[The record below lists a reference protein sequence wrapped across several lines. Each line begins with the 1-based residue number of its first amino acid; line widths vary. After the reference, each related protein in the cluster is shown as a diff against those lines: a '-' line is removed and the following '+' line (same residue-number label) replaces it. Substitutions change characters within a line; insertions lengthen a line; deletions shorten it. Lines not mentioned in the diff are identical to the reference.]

1 MRSGSTF
8 LICCASGEAAKQKRC
23 FPGGLDKRT
32 ERTCFTPDTI
42 QLMTDISLPLT
53 FDPDSLDPEAA
64 ALLPRL
70 ASADAAVRRIALLA
84 LADLEDEA
92 VLGPIVAALRT
103 DISSDV
109 RAQAAEVLGA
119 WERADAVAAL
129 CEALADR
136 AQEVRD
142 AAAQSLSNLKG
153 PESGPLLAPWT
164 AHGDPFVRQAAL
176 RGLRELRYAGA
187 LEPALAALAANEDI
201 VRLEAVSVLGWLK
214 NERALGPLTV
224 TAAQDPSAA
233 VRRAAIG
240 ALGIG
245 AAATD
250 ETIAALLSALR
261 DAAWQVREEAAATLG
276 KLRASGARD
285 ALIAALDDDYWQ
297 VRLQAVRAL
306 GKLGDA
312 RASTAITVLLT
323 HAISNLRKEAAL
335 SLGELGDRASLPAL
349 HIAATDPDPEV
360 RKAARIALAQI
371 EKAR

>member
-1 MRSGSTF
+1 
-8 LICCASGEAAKQKRC
+8 
-23 FPGGLDKRT
+23 
-32 ERTCFTPDTI
+32 
-42 QLMTDISLPLT
+42 MTDISLPLT

-70 ASADAAVRRIALLA
+70 ASADAVVRRIALLA

-103 DISSDV
+103 DTSSDV

-119 WERADAVAAL
+119 WERTDAVEAL

-136 AQEVRD
+136 AEDVRD
-142 AAAQSLSNLKG
+142 AAAQSLSNLKD

-164 AHGDPFVRQAAL
+164 THDDPFVRQAAL
-176 RGLRELRYAGA
+176 RGLRELRFAGA
-187 LEPALAALAANEDI
+187 LEPALAALSASEDG

-214 NERALGPLTV
+214 SERALGPLTAV
-224 TAAQDPSAA
+224 AAQDPSAA

-240 ALGIG
+240 ALGIS

-276 KLRASGARD
+276 KLRALSAQD
-285 ALIAALDDDYWQ
+285 ALIAALSDDYWQ

-306 GKLGDA
+306 GKLGA
-312 RASTAITVLLT
+312 ANANANANATASAAVAALLT

-335 SLGELGDRASLPAL
+335 SLGELGDTASLPAL
-349 HIAATDPDPEV
+349 HAAATDPDPEV

-371 EKAR
+371 EKAH

>member
-1 MRSGSTF
+1 
-8 LICCASGEAAKQKRC
+8 
-23 FPGGLDKRT
+23 
-32 ERTCFTPDTI
+32 
-42 QLMTDISLPLT
+42 MTDISLPLT

-64 ALLPRL
+64 ELLPRL

-103 DISSDV
+103 DVSSDV

-119 WERADAVAAL
+119 WERADAVEAL
-129 CEALADR
+129 CEALADG
-136 AQEVRD
+136 AENVRD
-142 AAAQSLSNLKG
+142 AAAQSLSNLKD

-164 AHGDPFVRQAAL
+164 THRDPFVRQAAL

-187 LEPALAALAANEDI
+187 LEPALAALAASEDV

-214 NERALGPLTV
+214 SEQALGPLTAV
-224 TAAQDPSAA
+224 AAQDPNAA

-240 ALGIG
+240 ALGVG
-245 AAATD
+245 AAATED
-250 ETIAALLSALR
+250 TIAALLGALP
-261 DAAWQVREEAAATLG
+261 DAAWQVREEAATTLG
-276 KLRASGARD
+276 KLRVQSARD
-285 ALIAALDDDYWQ
+285 ALIAMLNDDYWQ

-312 RASTAITVLLT
+312 TASAAIAALLI

-335 SLGELGDRASLPAL
+335 SLGELGDAASLPAL
-349 HIAATDPDPEV
+349 QAAATDPDPEV
-360 RKAARIALAQI
+360 RKAARIALTQI
-371 EKAR
+371 EKAQ

>member
-1 MRSGSTF
+1 
-8 LICCASGEAAKQKRC
+8 
-23 FPGGLDKRT
+23 
-32 ERTCFTPDTI
+32 
-42 QLMTDISLPLT
+42 MTDISLPLT

-103 DISSDV
+103 DTSSDV

-119 WERADAVAAL
+119 WERTDAVAAL

-136 AQEVRD
+136 AQDVRD
-142 AAAQSLSNLKG
+142 AAAQSLSNLKD
-153 PESGPLLAPWT
+153 PESGPLLAPWAT
-164 AHGDPFVRQAAL
+164 HSDPFVRQAAL

-187 LEPALAALAANEDI
+187 LEPALAALSANEDG

-214 NERALGPLTV
+214 SERALGPLTA

-250 ETIAALLSALR
+250 ETISALLSALR

-312 RASTAITVLLT
+312 TTSSAVAALLA

-335 SLGELGDRASLPAL
+335 SLGELGDAASLPAL
-349 HIAATDPDPEV
+349 HAAATDPDPEV

-371 EKAR
+371 EKAH

>member
-1 MRSGSTF
+1 
-8 LICCASGEAAKQKRC
+8 
-23 FPGGLDKRT
+23 
-32 ERTCFTPDTI
+32 
-42 QLMTDISLPLT
+42 MTDISLPLT

-64 ALLPRL
+64 ELLPRL

-103 DISSDV
+103 DTSSDV

-119 WERADAVAAL
+119 WERTDAVEAL
-129 CEALADR
+129 CEALADG
-136 AQEVRD
+136 AENVRD
-142 AAAQSLSNLKG
+142 AAAQSLSNLKD

-164 AHGDPFVRQAAL
+164 THCDPFVRQAAL
-176 RGLRELRYAGA
+176 RGLRELRYSGA
-187 LEPALAALAANEDI
+187 LEPALAALAASEDV

-214 NERALGPLTV
+214 SEQALGPLTAV
-224 TAAQDPSAA
+224 AAQDPNAA

-245 AAATD
+245 AAATED
-250 ETIAALLSALR
+250 AIVALLGALR
-261 DAAWQVREEAAATLG
+261 DAAWQVREEAATTLG
-276 KLRASGARD
+276 KLRVQTARD
-285 ALIAALDDDYWQ
+285 ALIAALNDDYWQ

-312 RASTAITVLLT
+312 TASAAVAALLT

-335 SLGELGDRASLPAL
+335 SLGELGDTGSLPAL
-349 HIAATDPDPEV
+349 QAAVTDPDPEV
-360 RKAARIALAQI
+360 RKAARIALTQI

>member
-1 MRSGSTF
+1 
-8 LICCASGEAAKQKRC
+8 
-23 FPGGLDKRT
+23 
-32 ERTCFTPDTI
+32 
-42 QLMTDISLPLT
+42 MTDISLPLT

-64 ALLPRL
+64 ELLPRL

-103 DISSDV
+103 DVSSDV

-119 WERADAVAAL
+119 WERADAVEAL
-129 CEALADR
+129 CEALADG
-136 AQEVRD
+136 AENVRD
-142 AAAQSLSNLKG
+142 AAAQSLSNLKD

-164 AHGDPFVRQAAL
+164 THRDPFVRQAAL

-187 LEPALAALAANEDI
+187 LEPALAALAASEDV

-214 NERALGPLTV
+214 SEQALGPLTAV
-224 TAAQDPSAA
+224 AAQDPNAA

-245 AAATD
+245 AAATED
-250 ETIAALLSALR
+250 TIAALLGALR
-261 DAAWQVREEAAATLG
+261 DAAWQVREEAATTLG
-276 KLRASGARD
+276 KLRVQSARD
-285 ALIAALDDDYWQ
+285 ALVAMLNDDYWQ

-312 RASTAITVLLT
+312 TASAAIAALLT

-335 SLGELGDRASLPAL
+335 SLGELGDAASLPAL
-349 HIAATDPDPEV
+349 QAAATDPDPEV
-360 RKAARIALAQI
+360 RKAARIALTQI
-371 EKAR
+371 EKAQ

>member
-1 MRSGSTF
+1 
-8 LICCASGEAAKQKRC
+8 
-23 FPGGLDKRT
+23 
-32 ERTCFTPDTI
+32 
-42 QLMTDISLPLT
+42 MTDISLPLT

-64 ALLPRL
+64 ELLPRL

-103 DISSDV
+103 DVSSDV

-119 WERADAVAAL
+119 WERADAVEAL
-129 CEALADR
+129 CEALADG
-136 AQEVRD
+136 AENVRD
-142 AAAQSLSNLKG
+142 AAAQSLSNLKD

-164 AHGDPFVRQAAL
+164 THRDPFVRQAAL

-187 LEPALAALAANEDI
+187 LEPALAALAASEDV

-214 NERALGPLTV
+214 SEQALGPLTAV
-224 TAAQDPSAA
+224 AAQDPNAA

-240 ALGIG
+240 ALGVG
-245 AAATD
+245 AAATED
-250 ETIAALLSALR
+250 TIAALLGALR
-261 DAAWQVREEAAATLG
+261 DAAWQVREEAATTLG
-276 KLRASGARD
+276 KLHVQSARD
-285 ALIAALDDDYWQ
+285 ALIAMLNDDYWQ

-312 RASTAITVLLT
+312 TASAAIAALLT

-335 SLGELGDRASLPAL
+335 SLGELGDAASLPAL
-349 HIAATDPDPEV
+349 QAAATDPDPEV
-360 RKAARIALAQI
+360 RKAARIALTQI
-371 EKAR
+371 EKAQ

>member
-1 MRSGSTF
+1 
-8 LICCASGEAAKQKRC
+8 
-23 FPGGLDKRT
+23 
-32 ERTCFTPDTI
+32 
-42 QLMTDISLPLT
+42 MTDISLPLT

-64 ALLPRL
+64 ELLPRL

-103 DISSDV
+103 DVSSDV

-119 WERADAVAAL
+119 WERADAVEAL
-129 CEALADR
+129 CEALADG
-136 AQEVRD
+136 AENVRD
-142 AAAQSLSNLKG
+142 AAAQSLSNLKD

-164 AHGDPFVRQAAL
+164 THRDPFVRQAAL

-187 LEPALAALAANEDI
+187 LEPALTALAASEDV

-214 NERALGPLTV
+214 SELALGPLTAV
-224 TAAQDPSAA
+224 AAQDSNAA

-245 AAATD
+245 AAATED
-250 ETIAALLSALR
+250 TIAALLGALR
-261 DAAWQVREEAAATLG
+261 DAAWQVREEAATTLG
-276 KLRASGARD
+276 KLHVQSARD
-285 ALIAALDDDYWQ
+285 ALIAMLNDDYWQ

-312 RASTAITVLLT
+312 TASTAVAALLT

-335 SLGELGDRASLPAL
+335 SLGELGDAASLSAL
-349 HIAATDPDPEV
+349 QAAATDPDPEV
-360 RKAARIALAQI
+360 RKAARIALTQI
-371 EKAR
+371 EKAQ

>member
-1 MRSGSTF
+1 
-8 LICCASGEAAKQKRC
+8 
-23 FPGGLDKRT
+23 
-32 ERTCFTPDTI
+32 
-42 QLMTDISLPLT
+42 MTDISLPLT

-64 ALLPRL
+64 ELLPRL

-103 DISSDV
+103 DVSSDV

-119 WERADAVAAL
+119 WERANAVEAL
-129 CEALADR
+129 CEALADG
-136 AQEVRD
+136 AENVRD
-142 AAAQSLSNLKG
+142 AAAQSLSNLKD

-164 AHGDPFVRQAAL
+164 THRDPFVRQAAL

-187 LEPALAALAANEDI
+187 LEPALAALAASEAV

-214 NERALGPLTV
+214 SEQALGPLTAV
-224 TAAQDPSAA
+224 AAQDPNAA

-240 ALGIG
+240 ALGVG
-245 AAATD
+245 AAATED
-250 ETIAALLSALR
+250 TIAALLGALR
-261 DAAWQVREEAAATLG
+261 DAAWQVREEAATTLG
-276 KLRASGARD
+276 KLRVQSARD
-285 ALIAALDDDYWQ
+285 ALVAMLNDDYWQ

-312 RASTAITVLLT
+312 TASAAIAALLI

-335 SLGELGDRASLPAL
+335 SLGELGDAASLPAL
-349 HIAATDPDPEV
+349 QAAATDPDPEV
-360 RKAARIALAQI
+360 RKAARIALTQI
-371 EKAR
+371 EKAQ

>member
-1 MRSGSTF
+1 
-8 LICCASGEAAKQKRC
+8 
-23 FPGGLDKRT
+23 
-32 ERTCFTPDTI
+32 
-42 QLMTDISLPLT
+42 MTDISLPLT

-64 ALLPRL
+64 ELLPRL

-103 DISSDV
+103 DVSSDV

-119 WERADAVAAL
+119 WERADAVEAL
-129 CEALADR
+129 CEALADG
-136 AQEVRD
+136 AENVRD
-142 AAAQSLSNLKG
+142 AAAQSLSNLKD

-164 AHGDPFVRQAAL
+164 THRDPFVRQAAL

-187 LEPALAALAANEDI
+187 LEPALAALAASEDV

-214 NERALGPLTV
+214 SEQALGPLTAV
-224 TAAQDPSAA
+224 AAQDPNAA

-240 ALGIG
+240 ALGVG
-245 AAATD
+245 AAATED
-250 ETIAALLSALR
+250 TIAALLGALP
-261 DAAWQVREEAAATLG
+261 DAAWQVREEAATTLG
-276 KLRASGARD
+276 KLRVQSARD
-285 ALIAALDDDYWQ
+285 ALIAMLNDDYWQ

-312 RASTAITVLLT
+312 TASAAIAALLT

-335 SLGELGDRASLPAL
+335 SLGELGDAASLPAL
-349 HIAATDPDPEV
+349 QAAATDPDPEV
-360 RKAARIALAQI
+360 RKAARIALTQI
-371 EKAR
+371 EKAQ

>member
-1 MRSGSTF
+1 
-8 LICCASGEAAKQKRC
+8 
-23 FPGGLDKRT
+23 
-32 ERTCFTPDTI
+32 
-42 QLMTDISLPLT
+42 MTDISLPLT

-64 ALLPRL
+64 ELLPRL

-103 DISSDV
+103 DVSSDV

-119 WERADAVAAL
+119 WERADAVEAL
-129 CEALADR
+129 CEALADG
-136 AQEVRD
+136 AENVRD
-142 AAAQSLSNLKG
+142 AAAQSLSNLKD

-164 AHGDPFVRQAAL
+164 THRDPFVRQAAL

-187 LEPALAALAANEDI
+187 LEPALAALAASEDV

-214 NERALGPLTV
+214 SEQALGPLTAV
-224 TAAQDPSAA
+224 AAQDPNAA

-245 AAATD
+245 AAATED
-250 ETIAALLSALR
+250 TIAALLGALR
-261 DAAWQVREEAAATLG
+261 DAAWQVREEAATTLG
-276 KLRASGARD
+276 KLRVQSARD
-285 ALIAALDDDYWQ
+285 ALVAMLNDDYWQ

-312 RASTAITVLLT
+312 TASAAIAALLT
-323 HAISNLRKEAAL
+323 HAISNLCKEAAL
-335 SLGELGDRASLPAL
+335 SLGELGDAASLPAL
-349 HIAATDPDPEV
+349 QAAATDPDPEV
-360 RKAARIALAQI
+360 RKAARIALTQI
-371 EKAR
+371 EKAQ

>member
-1 MRSGSTF
+1 
-8 LICCASGEAAKQKRC
+8 
-23 FPGGLDKRT
+23 
-32 ERTCFTPDTI
+32 
-42 QLMTDISLPLT
+42 MTDISLPLT

-64 ALLPRL
+64 ELLPRL

-103 DISSDV
+103 DVSSDV

-119 WERADAVAAL
+119 WERADAVEAL
-129 CEALADR
+129 CEALADG
-136 AQEVRD
+136 AENVRD
-142 AAAQSLSNLKG
+142 AAAQSLSNLKD

-164 AHGDPFVRQAAL
+164 THRDPFVRQAAL
-176 RGLRELRYAGA
+176 RGLRELRCAGA
-187 LEPALAALAANEDI
+187 LEPALAALAASEDV

-214 NERALGPLTV
+214 SEQALGPLTAV
-224 TAAQDPSAA
+224 AAQDPNAA

-245 AAATD
+245 AAATED
-250 ETIAALLSALR
+250 TIAALLGALR
-261 DAAWQVREEAAATLG
+261 DAAWQVREEAATTLG
-276 KLRASGARD
+276 KLRVQSARD
-285 ALIAALDDDYWQ
+285 ALVAMLNDDYWQ

-312 RASTAITVLLT
+312 TASAAIAALLT

-335 SLGELGDRASLPAL
+335 SLGELGDAASLPAL
-349 HIAATDPDPEV
+349 QAAATDPDPEV
-360 RKAARIALAQI
+360 RKAARIALTQI
-371 EKAR
+371 EKAQ

>member
-1 MRSGSTF
+1 
-8 LICCASGEAAKQKRC
+8 
-23 FPGGLDKRT
+23 
-32 ERTCFTPDTI
+32 
-42 QLMTDISLPLT
+42 MTDISLPLT

-64 ALLPRL
+64 ELLPRL

-103 DISSDV
+103 DVSSDV

-119 WERADAVAAL
+119 WERADAVEAL
-129 CEALADR
+129 CEALADG
-136 AQEVRD
+136 AENVRD
-142 AAAQSLSNLKG
+142 AAAQSLSNLKD

-164 AHGDPFVRQAAL
+164 THRDPFVRQAAL

-187 LEPALAALAANEDI
+187 LEPALAALAASEDV

-214 NERALGPLTV
+214 SEQALGPLTAV
-224 TAAQDPSAA
+224 AAQDPNAA

-240 ALGIG
+240 ALGVG
-245 AAATD
+245 AAATED
-250 ETIAALLSALR
+250 TIAALLGALP
-261 DAAWQVREEAAATLG
+261 DAAWQVREEAATTLG
-276 KLRASGARD
+276 KLRVQSARD
-285 ALIAALDDDYWQ
+285 ALIAMLNDDYWQ

-312 RASTAITVLLT
+312 TASAAITALLT

-335 SLGELGDRASLPAL
+335 SLGELGDAASLPAL
-349 HIAATDPDPEV
+349 QAAATDPDPEV
-360 RKAARIALAQI
+360 RKAARIALTQI
-371 EKAR
+371 EKAQ

>member
-1 MRSGSTF
+1 MLEQR
-8 LICCASGEAAKQKRC
+8 IEH
-23 FPGGLDKRT
+23 
-32 ERTCFTPDTI
+32 TCFTPDTI

-92 VLGPIVAALRT
+92 VLGPIVTALRS
-103 DISSDV
+103 DVSSEV

-136 AQEVRD
+136 AEDVRE
-142 AAAQSLSNLKG
+142 AAAQSLSNLKD

-187 LEPALAALAANEDI
+187 LEPALAALAANEYI

-214 NERALGPLTV
+214 NEHALGPLTAA
-224 TAAQDPSAA
+224 AAQDPSAA

-250 ETIAALLSALR
+250 DIIAALLSALG

-276 KLRASGARD
+276 KLRAPGARD

-312 RASTAITVLLT
+312 NASAISTASTAVAALLT

-335 SLGELGDRASLPAL
+335 SLGELGDAASLPAL
-349 HIAATDPDPEV
+349 QVAATDPDPEV

-371 EKAR
+371 DKAN

>member
-1 MRSGSTF
+1 
-8 LICCASGEAAKQKRC
+8 
-23 FPGGLDKRT
+23 
-32 ERTCFTPDTI
+32 
-42 QLMTDISLPLT
+42 MTDISLPLT

-64 ALLPRL
+64 ELLPRL

-103 DISSDV
+103 DVSSDV

-119 WERADAVAAL
+119 WERADAVEAL
-129 CEALADR
+129 CEALADG
-136 AQEVRD
+136 AENVRD
-142 AAAQSLSNLKG
+142 AAAQSLSNLKD

-164 AHGDPFVRQAAL
+164 THRDPFVRQAAL

-187 LEPALAALAANEDI
+187 LEPALAALAASEDV

-214 NERALGPLTV
+214 SEQALGPLTAV
-224 TAAQDPSAA
+224 AAQDPNAA

-240 ALGIG
+240 ALGVG
-245 AAATD
+245 AAATED
-250 ETIAALLSALR
+250 TIAALLGALR
-261 DAAWQVREEAAATLG
+261 DAAWQVREEAATTLG
-276 KLRASGARD
+276 KLRVQSARD
-285 ALIAALDDDYWQ
+285 ALIAMLNDDYWQ

-312 RASTAITVLLT
+312 TASAAIAALLT

-335 SLGELGDRASLPAL
+335 SLGELGDAASLPAL
-349 HIAATDPDPEV
+349 QAAATDPDPEV
-360 RKAARIALAQI
+360 RKAARIALTQI
-371 EKAR
+371 EKAQ

>member
-1 MRSGSTF
+1 
-8 LICCASGEAAKQKRC
+8 
-23 FPGGLDKRT
+23 
-32 ERTCFTPDTI
+32 
-42 QLMTDISLPLT
+42 MTDISLPLT

-64 ALLPRL
+64 ELLPRL

-103 DISSDV
+103 DVSSDV

-119 WERADAVAAL
+119 WERADAVEAL
-129 CEALADR
+129 CEALADG
-136 AQEVRD
+136 AENVRD
-142 AAAQSLSNLKG
+142 AAAQSLSNLKD

-164 AHGDPFVRQAAL
+164 THRDPFVRQAAL

-187 LEPALAALAANEDI
+187 LEPALAALAASEAV

-214 NERALGPLTV
+214 SEQALGPLTAV
-224 TAAQDPSAA
+224 AAQDPNAA

-240 ALGIG
+240 ALGVG
-245 AAATD
+245 AAATED
-250 ETIAALLSALR
+250 TIAALLGALP
-261 DAAWQVREEAAATLG
+261 DAAWQVREEAATTLG
-276 KLRASGARD
+276 KLRVQSARD
-285 ALIAALDDDYWQ
+285 ALIAMLNDDYWQ

-312 RASTAITVLLT
+312 TASAAIAALLT

-335 SLGELGDRASLPAL
+335 SLGELGDAASLPAL
-349 HIAATDPDPEV
+349 QAAATDPDPEV
-360 RKAARIALAQI
+360 RKAARIALTQI
-371 EKAR
+371 EKAQ

>member
-1 MRSGSTF
+1 
-8 LICCASGEAAKQKRC
+8 
-23 FPGGLDKRT
+23 
-32 ERTCFTPDTI
+32 
-42 QLMTDISLPLT
+42 MTDISLPLT

-64 ALLPRL
+64 ELLPRL

-103 DISSDV
+103 DVSSDV

-119 WERADAVAAL
+119 WERADAVEAL
-129 CEALADR
+129 CEALADG
-136 AQEVRD
+136 AENVRD
-142 AAAQSLSNLKG
+142 AAAQSLSNLKD

-164 AHGDPFVRQAAL
+164 THRDPFVRQAAL

-187 LEPALAALAANEDI
+187 LEPALAALAASEDV

-214 NERALGPLTV
+214 SEQALGPLTAV
-224 TAAQDPSAA
+224 AAQDPNAA

-240 ALGIG
+240 ALGVG
-245 AAATD
+245 AAATED
-250 ETIAALLSALR
+250 TIAALLGALR
-261 DAAWQVREEAAATLG
+261 DAAWQVREEAATTLG
-276 KLRASGARD
+276 KLRVQSARD
-285 ALIAALDDDYWQ
+285 ALIAALNDDYWQ

-312 RASTAITVLLT
+312 TASAAIAALLT

-335 SLGELGDRASLPAL
+335 SLGELGDAASLPAL
-349 HIAATDPDPEV
+349 QAAATDPDPEV
-360 RKAARIALAQI
+360 RKAARIALTQI
-371 EKAR
+371 EKAQ